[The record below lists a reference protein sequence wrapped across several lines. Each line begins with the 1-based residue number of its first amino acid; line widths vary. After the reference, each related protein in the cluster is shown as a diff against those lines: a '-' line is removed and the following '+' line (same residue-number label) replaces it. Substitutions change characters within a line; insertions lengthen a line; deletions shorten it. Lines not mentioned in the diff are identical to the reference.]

1 VTRDNAFPI
10 TMNLSPLKA
19 RGKLSFEGRFTIH
32 RKRACSVRNPQES
45 TIDNRG
51 IAALI
56 PAAGFSSR
64 MGALKPLLPI
74 GKLTAIEAAVIGFH
88 KAGIS
93 DVRVVIG
100 SRAEQIVPILD
111 RLAVRKIFN
120 PEYAKGMFSSVRVA
134 ISSLEPEIE
143 AFFLLPSDVP
153 LLKPATIQALV
164 RAYRNGNA
172 MVVYPRFEGERGH
185 PPLISM
191 ACVTDLPEEC
201 EGGLRTLL
209 SRYEPQALDIDLID
223 ESILM
228 NCNTPEDYR
237 SLQIYAA
244 RAGAPTERECRALW
258 ARYCVSEKVIAH
270 SREVARI
277 AAMLAVRLNLAGF
290 NMDTDLVVSAAYL
303 HDLAR
308 QSPDHARAGAALLD
322 DLGFG
327 RTGRIVASHTDI
339 QPGDRLDEADLV
351 YLADKCVAGDSP
363 VTLDERFERSLT
375 KYRGKPEILE
385 AVARRSEN
393 ARAIRDRVEKAL
405 RIDLDDIIRTC
416 EAGLR
421 KDLAVLERNIYLVRH
436 GAVEKLG
443 DEKRYIGL
451 LDVALSPEGVR
462 QAELLSE
469 KLKNVPLTA
478 IYCSDLQRSVKTA
491 GIIAWSHG
499 LEPCARQD
507 FREISLGCWEG
518 LLHVDV
524 MRRYPAEYEERGRDI
539 VHFRPP
545 GGESFLDC
553 ANRTIPAL
561 NEVLRSTCGDI
572 LIVGHAGVNRI
583 LLCQAMGKSM
593 DSLFDIA
600 QDYGCLNRIRYVNST
615 FELETLNEA
624 GLGNLDRQH
633 DQPLRP

>member
-1 VTRDNAFPI
+1 
-10 TMNLSPLKA
+10 M
-19 RGKLSFEGRFTIH
+19 
-32 RKRACSVRNPQES
+32 RNPQVS
-45 TIDNRG
+45 TIDDRG

-74 GKLTAIEAAVIGFH
+74 GRSTAIEEAVIRFH
-88 KAGIS
+88 EAGIR
-93 DVRVVIG
+93 DVRVVMG
-100 SRAEQIVPILD
+100 SRSEKIAPILD

-120 PEYAKGMFSSVRVA
+120 PEYAKGMFSSIRA
-134 ISSLEPEIE
+134 GISSLGPEIE
-143 AFFLLPSDVP
+143 AFFLLPSDVS
-153 LLKPATIQALV
+153 LVKPATIEALV
-164 RAYRNGNA
+164 RAYRKGNA
-172 MVVYPRFEGERGH
+172 MVVYPRFEGYRGH

-191 ACVTDLPEEC
+191 ACVADLPEDC

-209 SRYEPQALDIDLID
+209 SRYDGQALDIDLID

-228 NCNTPEDYR
+228 NCNTPEDYLC
-237 SLQIYAA
+237 LQIYAA

-258 ARYCVSEKVIAH
+258 TRYRVSQEVIAH
-270 SREVARI
+270 SREVARV
-277 AAMLAVRLNLAGF
+277 AGMLAVRLNLAGF

-308 QSPDHARAGAALLD
+308 HEPDHARAGAAILD

-327 RTGRIVASHTDI
+327 RTARIVASHTDI

-351 YLADKCVAGDSP
+351 YLADKCVTGDSP

-375 KYRGKPEILE
+375 KYGGKPDILE
-385 AVARRSEN
+385 AVTRRLEN

-405 RIDLDDIIRTC
+405 RSGLDDIVRKC
-416 EAGLR
+416 ETGLR
-421 KDLAVLERNIYLVRH
+421 KDFAVGERNIYLVRH
-436 GAVEKLG
+436 GAVEKPG
-443 DEKRYIGL
+443 GGKRYIGR
-451 LDVALSPEGVR
+451 LDFALSTQGVR

-478 IYCSDLQRSVKTA
+478 IYCSDLQRSVDTA

-507 FREISLGCWEG
+507 FREIFLGGWEG
-518 LLHVDV
+518 LLHEEV
-524 MRRYPAEYEERGRDI
+524 MRRYPAEYEERGRDF

-561 NEVLRSTCGDI
+561 YEVLRSTCGDI
-572 LIVGHAGVNRI
+572 LIVGHAGVNRV
-583 LLCQAMGKSM
+583 LLCHAMGKSM

-600 QDYGCLNRIRYVNST
+600 QDYGCLNRIRYVNQA
-615 FELETLNEA
+615 FELETLNETPA
-624 GLGNLDRQH
+624 
-633 DQPLRP
+633 